1 MSSTAMSAAALL
13 LAAATE
19 GAIFFE
25 ESFHPE
31 LGLVGS
37 EGNVPSNWIP
47 SQAVKSDGAEYAGK
61 WAVRETDAAVDDAD
75 GLGSLPANYGLFVT
89 EANQHYAI
97 TAPFEAYSFESSGDQ
112 FVLQYTVRFTESMKC
127 GGSYVKL
134 LSAQDGQNVATNLA
148 QVKDDSPYTILF
160 GPDKCGP
167 DAHLRFIFNFRNPTT
182 GNYREVHAKKI
193 PNANE
198 LLFSD
203 TKAHLLTLIIKR
215 DNTFSINVDE
225 KPVLSGR
232 LGSEDEFEPALHPAK
247 TINDPDDKKPDDWV
261 DDKEIFDPE
270 DIRPDDWV
278 TEAQIADPEA
288 EQPEGWDDEMDGEW
302 EAPQIKNPA
311 FKGDYKFRK
320 IENPTYKGIWEP
332 KQLENPEYFKED
344 NPFAKLE
351 AVDAIAFELWTTT
364 AGIAFDDIFVGD
376 EPSDAH
382 NAARIWR
389 ETAKHAD
396 LLENKFTF
404 RGIVRTI
411 VSYVNTP
418 YGPVYAIA
426 LLAPIW
432 FLFCRGSSAA
442 TEDGDGGDESDVPV
456 PKKGAD
462 SSKAD
467 ADEEDDKVEPEASE

>member
-1 MSSTAMSAAALL
+1 MWPRCPPPLHLQLQEPHHWQLPRGGQRPCLLCRNSIPSSNLVSHVARSHQLSQQPTFLLPLPLL
-13 LAAATE
+13 L
-19 GAIFFE
+19 
-25 ESFHPE
+25 
-31 LGLVGS
+31 
-37 EGNVPSNWIP
+37 
-47 SQAVKSDGAEYAGK
+47 
-61 WAVRETDAAVDDAD
+61 
-75 GLGSLPANYGLFVT
+75 
-89 EANQHYAI
+89 
-97 TAPFEAYSFESSGDQ
+97 
-112 FVLQYTVRFTESMKC
+112 
-127 GGSYVKL
+127 L
-134 LSAQDGQNVATNLA
+134 LL
-148 QVKDDSPYTILF
+148 
-160 GPDKCGP
+160 
-167 DAHLRFIFNFRNPTT
+167 HLTWPQPQ
-182 GNYREVHAKKI
+182 VHAKKI

-376 EPSDAH
+376 EPSDVSPLARPPAPAHQRIFLLNFTWPPGYDLARVLRRLLTLPTNFNNNINIKINNITHHQRHQHHQQHQQHQQHQPLQAH

>member
-1 MSSTAMSAAALL
+1 
-13 LAAATE
+13 
-19 GAIFFE
+19 
-25 ESFHPE
+25 
-31 LGLVGS
+31 
-37 EGNVPSNWIP
+37 
-47 SQAVKSDGAEYAGK
+47 
-61 WAVRETDAAVDDAD
+61 
-75 GLGSLPANYGLFVT
+75 
-89 EANQHYAI
+89 
-97 TAPFEAYSFESSGDQ
+97 
-112 FVLQYTVRFTESMKC
+112 
-127 GGSYVKL
+127 
-134 LSAQDGQNVATNLA
+134 
-148 QVKDDSPYTILF
+148 
-160 GPDKCGP
+160 
-167 DAHLRFIFNFRNPTT
+167 
-182 GNYREVHAKKI
+182 
-193 PNANE
+193 
-198 LLFSD
+198 
-203 TKAHLLTLIIKR
+203 
-215 DNTFSINVDE
+215 
-225 KPVLSGR
+225 
-232 LGSEDEFEPALHPAK
+232 
-247 TINDPDDKKPDDWV
+247 
-261 DDKEIFDPE
+261 
-270 DIRPDDWV
+270 
-278 TEAQIADPEA
+278 
-288 EQPEGWDDEMDGEW
+288 MDGGG

-376 EPSDAH
+376 EPSDVSPLARPPAPAHQRIFLLNFTWPPGYDLARVLRRLLTLPTNFNNNINIKINNITHHQRHQHHQQHQQHQQHQPLQAH